1 MSRKDIIKIDWKD
14 RVCILTLN
22 DPDRRNAL
30 DDELIAAFRD
40 AVQEIK
46 ESPQARVLIVTGM
59 GNSFSAGANLH
70 MLLERS
76 KADIATNRKNIPP
89 IYTSIMSIMGLEIPT
104 IAAINGPAI
113 GVGASLSLL
122 CDMRFAA
129 ADSRI
134 GFTFVKLGMS
144 PGLGT
149 EYFLTRAIGPARTFE
164 LLMTGRILTAE
175 EACRIGLVNQIFP
188 ADTFMEQVVNIAEE
202 IAAMPVLPI
211 KMLKQ
216 SIPAAMRN
224 EIDDFMQ
231 IEGTNQ
237 IMCFASRGVREGV
250 TAMIEKRPPRFED
263 EY

>member
-1 MSRKDIIKIDWKD
+1 MSKDSIIKIDWKD

-30 DDELIAAFRD
+30 NDEMIFAFRD

-46 ESPQARVLIVTGM
+46 NTSRTRALIITGM

-70 MLLERS
+70 MLLERA
-76 KADIATNRKNIPP
+76 KTDIATNMKNIPV
-89 IYTSIMSIMGLEIPT
+89 IYKAIMTLLELEIPT

-122 CDMRFAA
+122 CDMRFASE
-129 ADSRI
+129 DSRI

-149 EYFLTRAIGPARTFE
+149 EYFLTRAIGSARTFE
-164 LLMTGRILTAE
+164 LLMTGKIITAD

-188 ADTFMEQVVNIAEE
+188 AGQFMDQVINIAEE
-202 IAAMPVLPI
+202 IAAMPVLPV

-216 SIPAAMRN
+216 SIPAAMRI
-224 EIDDFMQ
+224 EIEDFMQ
-231 IEGTNQ
+231 IQGTNQ
-237 IMCFASRGVREGV
+237 IMCFASRDVREGV